1 MLVVEFLSLVASIQ
15 CGRNWPVRAGALCT
29 MSPRFVTLCSMAARR
44 FSTLF
49 AIMLFAFAACG
60 CAAVALTAAAVG
72 GGIAANHQLGGIAYR
87 TFTAPLPRVRS
98 AAMTALKRMGI
109 KPDGS
114 EKIDYGERLL
124 AKAGDR
130 NIEIE
135 LEALTANTTRMR
147 VVAKKDGGVIVDS
160 STAVEIITQTEKSIG
175 TL

>member
-1 MLVVEFLSLVASIQ
+1 
-15 CGRNWPVRAGALCT
+15 
-29 MSPRFVTLCSMAARR
+29 MA
-44 FSTLF
+44 
-49 AIMLFAFAACG
+49 
-60 CAAVALTAAAVG
+60 
-72 GGIAANHQLGGIAYR
+72 
-87 TFTAPLPRVRS
+87 
-98 AAMTALKRMGI
+98 ALKRMGI

-135 LEALTANTTRMR
+135 LEALTPNTTRMR
-147 VVAKKDGGVIVDS
+147 VVAKKDGGIIVDS

>member
-1 MLVVEFLSLVASIQ
+1 MLRPMACRYSALFPIVLVACIS
-15 CGRNWPVRAGALCT
+15 
-29 MSPRFVTLCSMAARR
+29 S
-44 FSTLF
+44 
-49 AIMLFAFAACG
+49 G

-72 GGIAANHQLGGIAYR
+72 GGVAVNHQLGGIAYR

-98 AAMTALKRMGI
+98 AAITALKRMGI
-109 KPDGS
+109 TPDGT

-135 LEALTANTTRMR
+135 LEALTPNTTRMR
-147 VVAKKDGGVIVDS
+147 VVAKKDGGMIVDS
-160 STAVEIITQTEKSIG
+160 STAVEIIAQTEKSIG

>member
-1 MLVVEFLSLVASIQ
+1 MYNQFLTRVLL
-15 CGRNWPVRAGALCT
+15 R
-29 MSPRFVTLCSMAARR
+29 SMIYRYL
-44 FSTLF
+44 TLF
-49 AIMLFAFAACG
+49 AVFLFVLGASG

-72 GGIAANHQLGGIAYR
+72 GGVAANHQLGGIAYR
-87 TFTAPLPRVRS
+87 TFTAPLSRVRS
-98 AAMTALKRMGI
+98 AAMAALKRMGI

-135 LEALTANTTRMR
+135 LEALTPNTTRMR

>member
-1 MLVVEFLSLVASIQ
+1 MYNQFLTRVLL
-15 CGRNWPVRAGALCT
+15 R
-29 MSPRFVTLCSMAARR
+29 SMIYRYL
-44 FSTLF
+44 TLF
-49 AIMLFAFAACG
+49 AVFLFVLGASG

-72 GGIAANHQLGGIAYR
+72 GGVAANHQLGGIAYR

-98 AAMTALKRMGI
+98 AAMAALKRMGI

-135 LEALTANTTRMR
+135 LEALTPNTTRMR
-147 VVAKKDGGVIVDS
+147 VVAKKDGGMIVDS

>member
-1 MLVVEFLSLVASIQ
+1 MVHRYATFLSIL
-15 CGRNWPVRAGALCT
+15 ALALAT
-29 MSPRFVTLCSMAARR
+29 G
-44 FSTLF
+44 
-49 AIMLFAFAACG
+49 G

-87 TFTAPLPRVRS
+87 TFTAPLPRVR
-98 AAMTALKRMGI
+98 AAVLTATKRMGI
-109 KPDGS
+109 KVDGT
-114 EKIDYGERLL
+114 EKIEYGERLL

-135 LEALTANTTRMR
+135 LEALTLNTTRMR

-175 TL
+175 AI

>member
-1 MLVVEFLSLVASIQ
+1 MVYRHSA
-15 CGRNWPVRAGALCT
+15 
-29 MSPRFVTLCSMAARR
+29 
-44 FSTLF
+44 LF
-49 AIMLFAFAACG
+49 AVLLFVLGASG

-72 GGIAANHQLGGIAYR
+72 GGVAANHQLGGIAYR

-98 AAMTALKRMGI
+98 AAMAALKRMGI
-109 KPDGS
+109 KLDGS

-135 LEALTANTTRMR
+135 LEALTPNTTRMR

>member
-1 MLVVEFLSLVASIQ
+1 ML
-15 CGRNWPVRAGALCT
+15 R
-29 MSPRFVTLCSMAARR
+29 SMAYRY
-44 FSTLF
+44 STHF
-49 AIMLFAFAACG
+49 AVMLFAFGTSG
-60 CAAVALTAAAVG
+60 CAAVALTPAAVG
-72 GGIAANHQLGGIAYR
+72 GGVAANHQLGGIAYR

-98 AAMTALKRMGI
+98 AAMAALKRMSI

-135 LEALTANTTRMR
+135 LEALTPNTTRMR
-147 VVAKKDGGVIVDS
+147 VVAKKDGGMIVDS

>member
-1 MLVVEFLSLVASIQ
+1 MTCRHS
-15 CGRNWPVRAGALCT
+15 ALL
-29 MSPRFVTLCSMAARR
+29 PAILAAFVCS
-44 FSTLF
+44 
-49 AIMLFAFAACG
+49 G

-87 TFTAPLPRVRS
+87 TFTAPLPKVRS
-98 AAMTALKRMGI
+98 AAMDALKRMGI

-114 EKIDYGERLL
+114 EKIEFGERLS

-135 LEALTANTTRMR
+135 LEALTPNTTRMR
-147 VVAKKDGGVIVDS
+147 VVAKKDGGMIVDS
-160 STAVEIITQTEKSIG
+160 STAVEIIAQTEKSFG